1 MIMWKNYILNL
12 VTLLIWLQI
21 HATHFIVFAIKQVV
35 FVLPEGNARCAIFA
49 VYFLRT
55 MVWIIC
61 HWKNF

>member
-1 MIMWKNYILNL
+1 MIMWKNYISNL

-49 VYFLRT
+49 VYFL
-55 MVWIIC
+55 
-61 HWKNF
+61 